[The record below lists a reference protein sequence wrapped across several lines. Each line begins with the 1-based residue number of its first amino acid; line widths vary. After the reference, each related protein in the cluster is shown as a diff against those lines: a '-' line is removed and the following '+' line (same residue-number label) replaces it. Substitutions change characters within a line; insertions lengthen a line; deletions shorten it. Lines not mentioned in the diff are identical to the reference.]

1 MPIRTHEE
9 EMRTQNGLVHE
20 HRSQARSIV
29 SNLPDQNTDWTRRC
43 PVLGSSKIIRH
54 IEISA
59 VGPLY
64 GHPHQLRSNPRQPH
78 YIFSFAESIPPS
90 NGSMTTLMAQR
101 GIIARR
107 WLGEQKPVP

>member
-1 MPIRTHEE
+1 MELISY
-9 EMRTQNGLVHE
+9 L
-20 HRSQARSIV
+20 SIV

-64 GHPHQLRSNPRQPH
+64 G
-78 YIFSFAESIPPS
+78 YEA
-90 NGSMTTLMAQR
+90 
-101 GIIARR
+101 
-107 WLGEQKPVP
+107 